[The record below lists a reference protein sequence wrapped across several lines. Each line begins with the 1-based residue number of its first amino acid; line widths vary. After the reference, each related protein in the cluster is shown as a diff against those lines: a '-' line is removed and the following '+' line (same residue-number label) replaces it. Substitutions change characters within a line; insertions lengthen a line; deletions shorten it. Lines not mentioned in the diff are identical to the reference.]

1 MAAILDGVKN
11 VVAARANAAAGGYIK
26 VAGGLL
32 SGGLSGDW
40 RNKMNKPGKASGTR
54 EAASEFTTQN
64 LAYPENVEG
73 DPQQGHFIMFM
84 INNLFS
90 NHFLTARISYYSFSF
105 LSIVFHCA
113 IHM

>member
-32 SGGLSGDW
+32 SGGRSGDW
-40 RNKMNKPGKASGTR
+40 RSKMNRPGQQSWTK
-54 EAASEFTTQN
+54 EAGSKFTTEN
-64 LAYPENVEG
+64 LTYPINVEG

-84 INNLFS
+84 IN
-90 NHFLTARISYYSFSF
+90 
-105 LSIVFHCA
+105 VQDDA
-113 IHM
+113 ILKAQKERRELEQTINEMA